1 MRLIL
6 AEEFVSLVSS
16 AASEADLSAALGSVT
31 RRMGFDHFA
40 LSYDRR
46 PGSKQGTTM
55 LVHDYPDGWA
65 KVYVGFDLGGSDPVR
80 RACEKSMTGFEWR
93 HLERFIPLTKG
104 DRRMLM
110 VGRESGIGDGYTVPR
125 HLPGEASGSCSFV
138 VRPGSVLP
146 QAMLHV
152 AEIVGAFALA
162 SARRIAGAIAPRSK
176 PVLSERQ
183 RECVLWSARG
193 KTAAEV
199 AIILGISEET
209 VIQHLKIARDR
220 YDVHSRQSLVLC
232 VLFDG
237 LISFADIFHWWTM
250 V

>member
-1 MRLIL
+1 MRIIL
-6 AEEFVSLVSS
+6 AEELV
-16 AASEADLSAALGSVT
+16 ADISCANCETDLFTALDRAK

-46 PGSKQGTTM
+46 PEAREGGAM
-55 LVHDYPDGWA
+55 LIHDYPDVWA
-65 KVYVGFDLGGSDPVR
+65 KVYVGFDLGGNDPVR
-80 RACEKSMTGFEWR
+80 RACERSLTGFEWG
-93 HLERFIPLTKG
+93 HLDRLVPLTRG
-104 DRRMLM
+104 DRQMLG

-138 VRPGSVLP
+138 VRPDTFLP
-146 QAMLHV
+146 RSMLHV
-152 AEIVGAFALA
+152 AEIVGAFSIA
-162 SARRIAGAIAPRSK
+162 SARRIIGVVAPKAR

-199 AIILGISEET
+199 AIILGISKET
-209 VIQHLKIARDR
+209 VIQHLKLARDR

-232 VLFDG
+232 ALFDG
-237 LISFADIFHWWTM
+237 LISFADVFRWWGTS
-250 V
+250 